1 MKELTS
7 PPLEMFPPNKSSTE
21 SETPVESRR
30 NTEFTFTFSLKTN
43 HGYGILGT
51 PAFTEFYL
59 IQFRI
64 NNKAIIILQHWCFH
78 SNRNAYKN
86 VLKFQKT
93 RNLLSTEVLDHPPL
107 FSVLLTSLC
116 SVETKF
122 FQCILYTKEQIQVTQ
137 KDILNS
143 DVTSG

>member
-1 MKELTS
+1 MSILTFFCISSSTSLLKLMYVSAKAGFMKNSKYPPNIFRCPSYQKPVIASASSTSNTYSIAKGITQMRELTS

-64 NNKAIIILQHWCFH
+64 NNKAIIIL
-78 SNRNAYKN
+78 
-86 VLKFQKT
+86 
-93 RNLLSTEVLDHPPL
+93 
-107 FSVLLTSLC
+107 
-116 SVETKF
+116 
-122 FQCILYTKEQIQVTQ
+122 
-137 KDILNS
+137 
-143 DVTSG
+143 